1 MEKIIMLANSID
13 GNPPDMENG
22 RTAEDP
28 DVKLLASVINDD
40 EAEAALL
47 CTASPQTVEQIAAN
61 AGVDPESIRE
71 RIESLAQKGVLLCY
85 EENGEIVYHR
95 VPWAPGIYEHCI
107 LNKATQGYE
116 VSKCFDNAMNSGNA
130 MLAGSF
136 PVGRGTLRVIPIAK
150 SVRADQHIA
159 TYEEVRTYLDQ
170 SDIYSAA
177 DCACRLSK
185 RYIGQPCQHTVEGMC
200 IQVGVEADY
209 YIRTGRAHRIT
220 REEAEALLLKAER
233 EGLVHQIFNNE
244 GENKSTFI
252 CNCCGCSCGSLR
264 ATSVFRTPDTN
275 RSNYVAEVDK
285 DKCVACG
292 ACVENCNANA
302 LRLGDALCE
311 SCRDPEPSET
321 PYDTVWGEDK
331 WDKDYRKMRMVG
343 ESGTSPCKTKCPA
356 HISIQ
361 GYIKKAAQGK
371 YDEALKVIK
380 RDNPFPAVC
389 GRICPRSCE
398 SECTRGSVDEAL
410 AIDDIKKYI
419 ADWDLKAEKRYKPEI
434 FEKHDEKI
442 AVIGAGPAGLSCAY
456 YLAVE
461 GYKVTVFEKE
471 KVLGGMLTMGIPS
484 FRLDKDVISAE
495 IDVIRELGVQFRTG
509 VNIGKDVTLA
519 DLRREGFKA
528 FYIAIGA
535 QAGRKLGIEGED
547 LSGVV
552 SGIDFLRNVAL
563 SEKSRLEGRVVV
575 IGGGNVAIDVARTA
589 LRLGPASVGMFCL
602 ESKSEMPALPE
613 EQEEATGEGVTIN
626 NSWGPKRV
634 IGENGKVTG
643 VEFKRCV
650 SVFDENGKFCPK
662 YDENETITVPC
673 EHILVSVGQAM
684 DWGKLLESSKAE
696 LTPRRTLN
704 VHPISF
710 QTGEKDVFAG
720 GDAVTG
726 PKFAIDAIA
735 AGKQG
740 AISIHRFVQ
749 GRGLTVRREREYHP
763 LDKENINLAGFDRL
777 PRQRTSRVDFNES
790 KRTFK
795 DLRSD
800 LTEEQIKKE
809 TQRCLGCGVTVV
821 DQNQCIGCG
830 VCGTKC
836 EFDAI
841 HLVRKYDVES
851 AEPPAQW
858 TQDFSKYMTDRN
870 ARLAA
875 KSKS

>member
-1 MEKIIMLANSID
+1 MLEKIIMLANSID

-22 RTAEDP
+22 RTADDP
-28 DVKLLASVINDD
+28 NVRLLASVINDD

-47 CTASPQTVEQIAAN
+47 CTAAPQTIEQIAEN
-61 AGVDPESIRE
+61 AGVDPETIRD

-85 EENGEIVYHR
+85 EENGALVYHR

-116 VSKCFDNAMNSGNA
+116 VSKCFDDAMNAGNA

-136 PVGRGTLRVIPIAK
+136 PIGRGTLRVIPVAK
-150 SVRADQHIA
+150 SVKADQHIA
-159 TYEEVRTYLDQ
+159 SYEEVKTYLDQ

-185 RYIGQPCQHTVEGMC
+185 RYIGQPCEHTVEGMC
-200 IQVGVEADY
+200 IQIGIEADY

-252 CNCCGCSCGSLR
+252 CNCCGCSCASLR
-264 ATSVFRTPDTN
+264 ATSIFRAPDTN
-275 RSNYVAEVDK
+275 RSNYVAEVEK

-302 LRLGDALCE
+302 LRLGDALCKTNKA
-311 SCRDPEPSET
+311 SVVET
-321 PYDTVWGEDK
+321 PHDMVWGEDK

-343 ESGTSPCKTKCPA
+343 ESGTSPCKTQCPA

-380 RDNPFPAVC
+380 KDNPFPAIC
-389 GRICPRSCE
+389 GRICPHSCE
-398 SECTRGSVDEAL
+398 SECTRGKVDEAL
-410 AIDDIKKYI
+410 AIDDIKKFI
-419 ADWDLKAEKRYKPEI
+419 ADWDLKADKRYKPDI
-434 FEKHDEKI
+434 FEKRDGKI
-442 AVIGAGPAGLSCAY
+442 AIIGGGPAGLSCAY
-456 YLAVE
+456 YLAIE
-461 GYKVTVFEKE
+461 GYSVTVFEKQ
-471 KVLGGMLTMGIPS
+471 KVLGGMLTLGIPA
-484 FRLDKDVISAE
+484 FRLDKDVINAE
-495 IDVIRELGVQFRTG
+495 IDVIRELGVALRTG
-509 VNIGKDVTLA
+509 VEIGKDVTLS
-519 DLRREGFKA
+519 DLRKEGFKA
-528 FYIAIGA
+528 FYLAVGA
-535 QAGRKLGIEGED
+535 QAGRRLGIAGED

-552 SGIDFLRNVAL
+552 SGVDFLRKVAL
-563 SEKSRLEGRVVV
+563 SESAGLDGKVVV

-589 LRLGPASVGMFCL
+589 LRLSPSGVEMFCL
-602 ESKSEMPALPE
+602 EKECEMPALPE
-613 EQEEATGEGVTIN
+613 EQQEAKGEGVAIN
-626 NSWGPKRV
+626 NSWGPKRI

-650 SVFDENGKFCPK
+650 SVFDENGRFSPK
-662 YDENETITVPC
+662 YDEDDTITISCDHV
-673 EHILVSVGQAM
+673 LVSVGQAM
-684 DWGKLLESSKAE
+684 DWGKVLDASKAE
-696 LTPRRTLN
+696 LTARGTLN

-710 QTGEKDVFAG
+710 QTGEDDVFAG

-740 AISIHRFVQ
+740 AISIHRFVN
-749 GRGLTVRREREYHP
+749 GRGLTVRREREFHP
-763 LDKENINLAGFDRL
+763 LDKENADLAGFDRL
-777 PRQRTSRVDFNES
+777 PRQRAPHVDFNES

-841 HLVRKYDVES
+841 HLVRKYDVGS
-851 AEPPAQW
+851 AETPAQW
-858 TQDFSKYMTDRN
+858 AKDFGTYMTERKV
-870 ARLAA
+870 RLEA
-875 KSKS
+875 KTKK